1 MTKKIFRS
9 IMLST
14 IVVLLCG
21 MAVVMGFLYEYFSGV
36 QKEQLTDTLNL
47 VSTVVTDSLPEGT
60 ERYRLTLIAP
70 DGTVL
75 ADTKTDAETLEN
87 HADRIEF
94 IEAQKKGYG
103 ESVRYS
109 STLMEKTMYA
119 AKLLANGNVLRIS
132 VSRATVG
139 FLLLGTIQPTLIILI
154 IAVIFAD
161 LLAHRLSKRIVE
173 PLNKLDLDKPLDND
187 AYEEIS
193 PLLGRINRQHEQID
207 TQLAELKRRTSE
219 FTQITSNLK
228 EGLVLLDGKGCVLN
242 LNPTAERLFGSSSTG
257 VDFLTVDRSTGMTAA
272 LEKAKRDGHSE
283 LRREVDGRVWQFD
296 ISRIDGDGTPAG
308 EVILAFDITERER
321 AEEMRREFTA
331 NVSHELKTPLQGII
345 GSAELIE
352 SGMVKP
358 EDTARFV
365 GHISSEAKRLVT
377 LIGDIIELSE
387 LDEGVELPEGDVNV
401 AKVAESVIA
410 ELTPAAEK
418 RNVTISSEL
427 SDAVVKCNESL
438 LREVI
443 FNLTDNAIK
452 YNKDGGSLKVT
463 VAPDE
468 KGCEIVVADTG
479 IGIPAEALPHVTER
493 FYRVDKSH
501 SKASGGTGLGLS
513 IVKHAVLCM
522 GGALSINSELNK
534 GTTVSVNIL

>member
-14 IVVLLCG
+14 IIVLLCG
-21 MAVVMGFLYEYFSGV
+21 MGVVMGFLYEYFSGV
-36 QKEQLTDTLNL
+36 QKEQLWDTLNL
-47 VSTVVTDSLPEGT
+47 ISTAVTDTLPEGT
-60 ERYRLTLIAP
+60 ERYRLTLISP

-87 HADRIEF
+87 HSDRIEF
-94 IEAQKKGYG
+94 IEAKSKGYG

-119 AKLLANGNVLRIS
+119 AKLLDNGNVLRIS

-139 FLLLGTIQPTLIILI
+139 FLLLGTIQPTIVILI
-154 IAVIFAD
+154 AAVLLSD
-161 LLAHRLSKRIVE
+161 LLAHKLSKRIVE

-207 TQLAELKRRTSE
+207 AQLAELKRRTSE
-219 FTQITSNLK
+219 FSQITSNLK
-228 EGLVLLDGKGCVLN
+228 EGLVLLDGKGSVLT
-242 LNPTAERLFGSSSTG
+242 LNPAAEKLFGSSSTG
-257 VDFLTVDRSTGMTAA
+257 VDFLTVDRSPGMTSA
-272 LEKAKRDGHSE
+272 LEKARRDGHSE
-283 LRREVDGRVWQFD
+283 FRRETDGRVWQFD
-296 ISRIDGDGTPAG
+296 ISRIEGGG
-308 EVILAFDITERER
+308 EAILAFDITERER

-387 LDEGVELPEGDVNV
+387 LDEGVELPKGDVNV

-410 ELTPAAEK
+410 ELTPAAEGK
-418 RNVTISSEL
+418 NVTISSEL

-463 VAPDE
+463 VSPDNN
-468 KGCEIVVADTG
+468 GCEIVVADTG
-479 IGIPAEALPHVTER
+479 IGIPSEALPHVFER

-513 IVKHAVLCM
+513 IVKHAVMCM
-522 GGALSINSELNK
+522 GGSVSINSEINK
-534 GTTVSVNIL
+534 GTSVTVNIQ

>member
-14 IVVLLCG
+14 IIVLLCG
-21 MAVVMGFLYEYFSGV
+21 MGVVMGFLYEYFSGV
-36 QKEQLTDTLNL
+36 QKEQLLDTLNL
-47 VSTVVTDSLPEGT
+47 LSTAVTDSLPEGT
-60 ERYRLTLIAP
+60 ERYRLTLISP

-87 HADRIEF
+87 HSDRIEF
-94 IEAQKKGYG
+94 IEAKNKGYG

-109 STLMEKTMYA
+109 STLMEKTMYE
-119 AKLLANGNVLRIS
+119 AKLLESGNVLRIS

-139 FLLLGTIQPTLIILI
+139 FLLLGTIQPTIVILI
-154 IAVIFAD
+154 AAILLSD
-161 LLAHRLSKRIVE
+161 LLAHKLSKRIVE
-173 PLNKLDLDKPLDND
+173 PLNKLDLEKPLEND
-187 AYEEIS
+187 AYEELS

-207 TQLAELKRRTSE
+207 AQLAELKRRTSE
-219 FTQITSNLK
+219 FTHITSNLK
-228 EGLVLLDGKGCVLN
+228 EGLVLLDGKGSVLT
-242 LNPTAERLFGSSSTG
+242 LNPAAEKLFGSSATG
-257 VDFLTVDRSTGMTAA
+257 VDFLTVDRSPGMTSA
-272 LEKAKRDGHSE
+272 LEKARRDGHSE
-283 LRREVDGRVWQFD
+283 FKRETDGRVWQFD
-296 ISRIDGDGTPAG
+296 VSRIEGGG
-308 EVILAFDITERER
+308 EAILAFDITERER

-387 LDEGVELPEGDVNV
+387 LDEGVELPKGDVNA

-410 ELTPAAEK
+410 ELTPAAEG

-452 YNKDGGSLKVT
+452 YNNDGGSLKVT
-463 VAPDE
+463 VAPD
-468 KGCEIVVADTG
+468 KNGCRIVVSDTG
-479 IGIPAEALPHVTER
+479 IGIPAEALPHVFER

-513 IVKHAVLCM
+513 IVKHAVMCM
-522 GGALSINSELNK
+522 GGSVSINSEINK
-534 GTTVSVNIL
+534 GTSVTVKIL